1 MNPFLSLND
10 IQPGQTARVTEL
22 LVSGAMRRRLMD
34 LGLTADTQVECLGV
48 SPLGDPVS
56 YRIRGAVIAIRRE
69 YSRQIRV
76 DGNENKNQFSVA
88 LAGNPN
94 VGKSTLF
101 NSLTGSSQHTGNW
114 AGVTVSCFKGSCSSK
129 KYNYVFADLPGT
141 YSLMAH
147 SAEEALARDGICFG
161 NCDAAV
167 VICDSTCLERNL
179 NLVLQ
184 ILETGIPAMVCV
196 NFMDEAAKKNIRI
209 DLSALSRELSAP
221 VAGTTARKKR
231 SLEHFLDRLDET
243 VDHPDT
249 EPFHIS
255 YDAAVEQ
262 AISMLLPFT
271 EPLSSRLSPRWLAL
285 RLLEN
290 DPGLLR
296 SLNTFLGRDLSEDDA
311 LCQAVRQARS
321 HLDQAGIFEDDLKD
335 RIVSGIVNTA
345 ESIASR
351 TVSLPE
357 KPYGKKDAFWDRIL
371 TGRLAGYPAMIG
383 LLALIF
389 WLTIT
394 GANYPS
400 ALLSSLFFSFQ
411 EKLTAAFMAVN
422 APQWLHGILVLG
434 VYRVLAWVIS
444 VMLPPMAIFFP
455 LFTLLEDFGYL
466 PRIAYNLDR
475 PFQCCKACG
484 KQALTMAMG
493 FGCNAAGVTGCR
505 IIDSPRER
513 LIAILTNSFVPC
525 NGRLPALVT
534 LITLFFTGASS
545 AGPISSLRPALILTF
560 FILTGVAATFF
571 VSRLLSATVLKGMP
585 SSFTLELPPYRRPQI
600 GRVIW
605 RSILDRT
612 LFILGRAAAV
622 AAPAGLVIWI
632 LANVSIGDISL
643 LARFSGYLDPIGRL
657 MGMDGVILMA
667 FILGLPANEIVIP
680 IIIMAYTSQGTLI
693 EPGNLSDLHTLLIS
707 QGWTWVTALC
717 TMVFFLFHW
726 PCSTTLMTIKKE
738 TGSLKWTCLSILLP
752 TACGVILCMAIT
764 AFSRLL
770 TFL

>member
-1 MNPFLSLND
+1 
-10 IQPGQTARVTEL
+10 
-22 LVSGAMRRRLMD
+22 MD

-196 NFMDEAAKKNIRI
+196 NFMDEAAKKNIRV
-209 DLSALSRELSAP
+209 DLPALSRELSAP

-357 KPYGKKDAFWDRIL
+357 KPYGKRDAFWDRIL

-643 LARFSGYLDPIGRL
+643 LARFSGYLDPIGHL

>member
-88 LAGNPN
+88 LSGNPN

-209 DLSALSRELSAP
+209 DLPALSRELSAP

-249 EPFHIS
+249 EPLHIS

-357 KPYGKKDAFWDRIL
+357 KPYGKRDAFWDRIL

-534 LITLFFTGASS
+534 LIMLFFTGASS

>member
-1 MNPFLSLND
+1 
-10 IQPGQTARVTEL
+10 
-22 LVSGAMRRRLMD
+22 MD

-88 LAGNPN
+88 LSGNPN

-209 DLSALSRELSAP
+209 DLPALSRELSAP

-357 KPYGKKDAFWDRIL
+357 KPYGKRDAFWDRIL

>member
-1 MNPFLSLND
+1 
-10 IQPGQTARVTEL
+10 
-22 LVSGAMRRRLMD
+22 MD

-56 YRIRGAVIAIRRE
+56 YRIRGAVIALRRE

-114 AGVTVSCFKGSCSSK
+114 AGVTVSCFKGRCSSK
-129 KYNYVFADLPGT
+129 KHSYVFADLPGT

-209 DLSALSRELSAP
+209 DLPALSRELSAP
-221 VAGTTARKKR
+221 VVGTTARKKR
-231 SLEHFLDRLDET
+231 SLELFLDRLDET
-243 VDHPDT
+243 VDHPNT
-249 EPFHIS
+249 EPFRIS

-262 AISMLLPFT
+262 AISILLPFT
-271 EPLSSRLSPRWLAL
+271 ELLSSRLSPRWLAL

-290 DPGLLR
+290 DPGLLH
-296 SLNTFLGRDLSEDDA
+296 SLNTFLDRDLSEDDA

-321 HLDQAGIFEDDLKD
+321 HLDQAGIFEDGLKD

-357 KPYGKKDAFWDRIL
+357 KPYGKRDAFLDRIL

-411 EKLTAAFMAVN
+411 EKLTAAFMAAN

-534 LITLFFTGASS
+534 LITLFFAGASA

-560 FILTGVAATFF
+560 FILTGVAATFL

-643 LARFSGYLDPIGRL
+643 LAHFSGYLDPLGRL

-707 QGWTWVTALC
+707 QGWTWITALC
-717 TMVFFLFHW
+717 TMIFFLFHW

-738 TGSLKWTCLSILLP
+738 TGSLKWTCLAVLLP

>member
-76 DGNENKNQFSVA
+76 DRNENKNQFSVA

-129 KYNYVFADLPGT
+129 KYSYIFADLPGT

-167 VICDSTCLERNL
+167 VVCDATCLERNL

-262 AISMLLPFT
+262 AVSMLLPFT

-357 KPYGKKDAFWDRIL
+357 KPYGKRDAFWDRIL

>member
-88 LAGNPN
+88 LSGNPN

-184 ILETGIPAMVCV
+184 ILETGIPAMICV

-209 DLSALSRELSAP
+209 DLPALSRELSAP

-357 KPYGKKDAFWDRIL
+357 KPYGKRDAFWDRIL

-545 AGPISSLRPALILTF
+545 AGPIFSLRPALILTF

-571 VSRLLSATVLKGMP
+571 VSRLLSATVLKGVP

-738 TGSLKWTCLSILLP
+738 TGSLKWTCLAVLLP

>member
-209 DLSALSRELSAP
+209 DLPALSRELSAP

-311 LCQAVRQARS
+311 LCQAVLQARS

-357 KPYGKKDAFWDRIL
+357 KPYGKRDAFWDRIL

-643 LARFSGYLDPIGRL
+643 LARFSGYLDPIGHL

-738 TGSLKWTCLSILLP
+738 TGSLKWTCLAVLLP

>member
-1 MNPFLSLND
+1 
-10 IQPGQTARVTEL
+10 
-22 LVSGAMRRRLMD
+22 MD

-196 NFMDEAAKKNIRI
+196 NFMDEAAKKNIRV
-209 DLSALSRELSAP
+209 DLPALSRELSAP

-311 LCQAVRQARS
+311 LCQAVRQAQS

-357 KPYGKKDAFWDRIL
+357 KPYGKRDAFWDRIL
-371 TGRLAGYPAMIG
+371 TGRLAGYPAMIC

-643 LARFSGYLDPIGRL
+643 LARFSGYLDPIGHL

-738 TGSLKWTCLSILLP
+738 TGSLKWTCLAVLLP

>member
-1 MNPFLSLND
+1 
-10 IQPGQTARVTEL
+10 
-22 LVSGAMRRRLMD
+22 MD

-114 AGVTVSCFKGSCSSK
+114 AGVTVPVLKEAAPQKNTTMFSQTFRERILLWLTLLK
-129 KYNYVFADLPGT
+129 KRLHGT
-141 YSLMAH
+141 ASVL
-147 SAEEALARDGICFG
+147 G

-196 NFMDEAAKKNIRI
+196 NFMDEAAKKNIRV
-209 DLSALSRELSAP
+209 DLPALSRELSAP

-311 LCQAVRQARS
+311 LCQAVRQAQS

-357 KPYGKKDAFWDRIL
+357 KPYGKRDAFWDRIL

-738 TGSLKWTCLSILLP
+738 TGSLKWTCLAVLLP

>member
-1 MNPFLSLND
+1 
-10 IQPGQTARVTEL
+10 
-22 LVSGAMRRRLMD
+22 MD

-88 LAGNPN
+88 LSGNPN

-209 DLSALSRELSAP
+209 DLPALSRELSAP

-311 LCQAVRQARS
+311 LCQAVLQARS

-357 KPYGKKDAFWDRIL
+357 KPYGKRDAFWDRIL

-622 AAPAGLVIWI
+622 AAPAGLVIW
-632 LANVSIGDISL
+632 LSL
-643 LARFSGYLDPIGRL
+643 IH
-657 MGMDGVILMA
+657 I
-667 FILGLPANEIVIP
+667 
-680 IIIMAYTSQGTLI
+680 
-693 EPGNLSDLHTLLIS
+693 
-707 QGWTWVTALC
+707 
-717 TMVFFLFHW
+717 
-726 PCSTTLMTIKKE
+726 
-738 TGSLKWTCLSILLP
+738 
-752 TACGVILCMAIT
+752 
-764 AFSRLL
+764 
-770 TFL
+770 

>member
-76 DGNENKNQFSVA
+76 NGNENKNQFSVA

-209 DLSALSRELSAP
+209 DLPALSRELSAP

-357 KPYGKKDAFWDRIL
+357 KPYGKRDAFWDRIL

>member
-1 MNPFLSLND
+1 VNPFLSLND

-88 LAGNPN
+88 LSGNPN

-184 ILETGIPAMVCV
+184 ILETGIPAMICV

-209 DLSALSRELSAP
+209 DLPALSRELSAP

-357 KPYGKKDAFWDRIL
+357 KPYGKRDAFWDRIL

-545 AGPISSLRPALILTF
+545 ADPISFLRPALILTF

-605 RSILDRT
+605 RSILNRT

-738 TGSLKWTCLSILLP
+738 TGSLKWTCLAVLLP

>member
-1 MNPFLSLND
+1 
-10 IQPGQTARVTEL
+10 
-22 LVSGAMRRRLMD
+22 MD

-88 LAGNPN
+88 LSGNPN

-209 DLSALSRELSAP
+209 DLPALSRELSAP

-311 LCQAVRQARS
+311 LCQAVLQARS

-357 KPYGKKDAFWDRIL
+357 KPYGKRDAFWDRIL

-422 APQWLHGILVLG
+422 APQLLHGILVLG

-680 IIIMAYTSQGTLI
+680 IIIMTYTSQGTLI

-707 QGWTWVTALC
+707 QGWT
-717 TMVFFLFHW
+717 
-726 PCSTTLMTIKKE
+726 
-738 TGSLKWTCLSILLP
+738 
-752 TACGVILCMAIT
+752 
-764 AFSRLL
+764 
-770 TFL
+770 

>member
-1 MNPFLSLND
+1 
-10 IQPGQTARVTEL
+10 
-22 LVSGAMRRRLMD
+22 MD

-88 LAGNPN
+88 LSGNPN

-209 DLSALSRELSAP
+209 DLPALSRELSAP

-357 KPYGKKDAFWDRIL
+357 KPYGKRDAFWDRIL

-585 SSFTLELPPYRRPQI
+585 SSFTLELPPYRQPQI

-738 TGSLKWTCLSILLP
+738 TGSLKWTCLAVLLP

>member
-1 MNPFLSLND
+1 
-10 IQPGQTARVTEL
+10 
-22 LVSGAMRRRLMD
+22 MD

-357 KPYGKKDAFWDRIL
+357 KPYGKRDAFWDRIL

-622 AAPAGLVIWI
+622 ATPAGLVIWI

>member
-88 LAGNPN
+88 LSGNPN

-209 DLSALSRELSAP
+209 DLPALSRELSAP

-231 SLEHFLDRLDET
+231 PLEHFLDRLDET

-311 LCQAVRQARS
+311 LCQAVLQARS

-357 KPYGKKDAFWDRIL
+357 KPYGKRDAFWDRIL

-738 TGSLKWTCLSILLP
+738 TGSLKWTCLAVLLP
-752 TACGVILCMAIT
+752 TTCGVILCMAIT

>member
-1 MNPFLSLND
+1 
-10 IQPGQTARVTEL
+10 
-22 LVSGAMRRRLMD
+22 MD

-196 NFMDEAAKKNIRI
+196 NFMDEAAKKNIRV
-209 DLSALSRELSAP
+209 DLPALSRELSAP

-311 LCQAVRQARS
+311 LCQAVRQAQS

-357 KPYGKKDAFWDRIL
+357 KPYGKRDAFWDRIL

-422 APQWLHGILVLG
+422 APQLLHGILVLG

-643 LARFSGYLDPIGRL
+643 LARFSGYLDPIGHL

-680 IIIMAYTSQGTLI
+680 IIIMTYTSQGTLI

-738 TGSLKWTCLSILLP
+738 TGSLKWTCLAVLLP

>member
-88 LAGNPN
+88 LSGNPN

-209 DLSALSRELSAP
+209 DLPALSRELSAP

-311 LCQAVRQARS
+311 LCQAVLQARS

-357 KPYGKKDAFWDRIL
+357 KPYGKRDAFWDRIL

-643 LARFSGYLDPIGRL
+643 LARFSGYLDPIGHL

-738 TGSLKWTCLSILLP
+738 TGSLKWTCLAVLLP

>member
-88 LAGNPN
+88 LSGNPN

-209 DLSALSRELSAP
+209 DLPALSRELSAP

-357 KPYGKKDAFWDRIL
+357 KPYGKRDAFWDRIL

-383 LLALIF
+383 LLTLIF

-545 AGPISSLRPALILTF
+545 ADPISFLRPALILTF

-657 MGMDGVILMA
+657 MGMDGVILTA

-693 EPGNLSDLHTLLIS
+693 EPGNLSDLHMLLIS

-738 TGSLKWTCLSILLP
+738 TGSLKWTCLAVLLP

>member
-1 MNPFLSLND
+1 
-10 IQPGQTARVTEL
+10 
-22 LVSGAMRRRLMD
+22 MD

-196 NFMDEAAKKNIRI
+196 NFMDEAAKKNIRV
-209 DLSALSRELSAP
+209 DLPALSRELSAP

-311 LCQAVRQARS
+311 LCQAVRQAQS

-357 KPYGKKDAFWDRIL
+357 KPYGKRDAFWDRIL

-693 EPGNLSDLHTLLIS
+693 EPGNLSDLHMLLIS
-707 QGWTWVTALC
+707 QDWTWVTALC

-738 TGSLKWTCLSILLP
+738 TGSLKWTCLAVLLP

>member
-1 MNPFLSLND
+1 
-10 IQPGQTARVTEL
+10 
-22 LVSGAMRRRLMD
+22 MD

-196 NFMDEAAKKNIRI
+196 NFMDEAAKKNIRV
-209 DLSALSRELSAP
+209 DLPALSRELSAP

-311 LCQAVRQARS
+311 LCQAVRQAQS

-357 KPYGKKDAFWDRIL
+357 KPYGKRNAFWDRIL

-738 TGSLKWTCLSILLP
+738 TGSLKWTCLAVLLP

>member
-88 LAGNPN
+88 LSGNPN

-209 DLSALSRELSAP
+209 DLPALSRELSAP

-357 KPYGKKDAFWDRIL
+357 KPYGKRDAFWDRIL

-525 NGRLPALVT
+525 NGRLPALIT

-693 EPGNLSDLHTLLIS
+693 EPGNLSDLHMLLIS

-738 TGSLKWTCLSILLP
+738 TGSLKWTCLAVLLP

>member
-88 LAGNPN
+88 LSGNPN

-184 ILETGIPAMVCV
+184 ILETGIPAMICV

-209 DLSALSRELSAP
+209 DLPALSRELSAP

-357 KPYGKKDAFWDRIL
+357 KPYGKRDAFWDRIL

-400 ALLSSLFFSFQ
+400 SLLSSLFFSFQ

-571 VSRLLSATVLKGMP
+571 VSRLLSATVLKGVP

-738 TGSLKWTCLSILLP
+738 TGSLKWTCLAVLLP

>member
-1 MNPFLSLND
+1 
-10 IQPGQTARVTEL
+10 
-22 LVSGAMRRRLMD
+22 MD

-196 NFMDEAAKKNIRI
+196 NFMDEAAKKNIRV
-209 DLSALSRELSAP
+209 DLPALSRELSAP

-311 LCQAVRQARS
+311 LCQAVRQAQS

-357 KPYGKKDAFWDRIL
+357 KPYGKRDAFWDRIL

-383 LLALIF
+383 LWALIF

-738 TGSLKWTCLSILLP
+738 TGSLKWTCLAVLLP

>member
-1 MNPFLSLND
+1 VNPFLSLND

-88 LAGNPN
+88 LSGNPN

-209 DLSALSRELSAP
+209 DLPALSRELSAP

-311 LCQAVRQARS
+311 LCQAVLQARS

-357 KPYGKKDAFWDRIL
+357 KPYGKRDAFWDRIL

-422 APQWLHGILVLG
+422 APQLLHGILVLG

-643 LARFSGYLDPIGRL
+643 LAHFSGYLDPIGRL

-680 IIIMAYTSQGTLI
+680 IIIMTYTSQGTLI

-738 TGSLKWTCLSILLP
+738 TGSLKWTCLAVLLP

>member
-88 LAGNPN
+88 LSGNPN

-141 YSLMAH
+141 YSLMAY

-209 DLSALSRELSAP
+209 DLPALSRELSAP

-311 LCQAVRQARS
+311 LCQAVLQARS

-357 KPYGKKDAFWDRIL
+357 KPYGKRDAFWDRIL

-738 TGSLKWTCLSILLP
+738 TGSLKWTCLAVLLP
-752 TACGVILCMAIT
+752 TTCGVILCMAIT

>member
-88 LAGNPN
+88 LSGNPN

-209 DLSALSRELSAP
+209 DLPALSRELSAP

-243 VDHPDT
+243 IDHPDT

-311 LCQAVRQARS
+311 LCQAVLQARS

-357 KPYGKKDAFWDRIL
+357 KPYGKRDAFWDRIL

-738 TGSLKWTCLSILLP
+738 TGSLKWTCLAVLLP

>member
-196 NFMDEAAKKNIRI
+196 NFMDEAAKKNIRV
-209 DLSALSRELSAP
+209 DLPALSRELSAP

-357 KPYGKKDAFWDRIL
+357 KPYGKRDAFWDRIL

-693 EPGNLSDLHTLLIS
+693 EPGNLSDLHMLLIS

-738 TGSLKWTCLSILLP
+738 TGSLKWTCLAVLLP

>member
-88 LAGNPN
+88 LSGNPN

-357 KPYGKKDAFWDRIL
+357 KPYGKRDAFWDRIL

-571 VSRLLSATVLKGMP
+571 VSRLLSATVLKGIP

-738 TGSLKWTCLSILLP
+738 TGSLKWTCLAVLLP

>member
-88 LAGNPN
+88 LSGNPN

-209 DLSALSRELSAP
+209 DLPALSRELSAP

-357 KPYGKKDAFWDRIL
+357 KPYGKRDAFWDRIL

-571 VSRLLSATVLKGMP
+571 VSRLLSATVLKGVP

-680 IIIMAYTSQGTLI
+680 IIIMTYTSQGTLI

-738 TGSLKWTCLSILLP
+738 TGSLKWTCLAVLLP

>member
-196 NFMDEAAKKNIRI
+196 NFMDEAAKKNIRV
-209 DLSALSRELSAP
+209 DLPALSRELSAP

-357 KPYGKKDAFWDRIL
+357 KPYGKRDAFWDRIL

-383 LLALIF
+383 LLTLIF

-560 FILTGVAATFF
+560 FILTGVTATFF

>member
-1 MNPFLSLND
+1 
-10 IQPGQTARVTEL
+10 
-22 LVSGAMRRRLMD
+22 MD

-196 NFMDEAAKKNIRI
+196 NFMDEAAKKNIRV
-209 DLSALSRELSAP
+209 DLPALSRELSAP

-271 EPLSSRLSPRWLAL
+271 EPLSSRLSHRWLAL

-357 KPYGKKDAFWDRIL
+357 KPYGKRDAFWDRIL

>member
-88 LAGNPN
+88 LSGNPN

-209 DLSALSRELSAP
+209 DLPALSRELSAP

-311 LCQAVRQARS
+311 LCQAVLQARS

-357 KPYGKKDAFWDRIL
+357 KPYGKRDAFWDRIL

-693 EPGNLSDLHTLLIS
+693 EPGNLSELHTLLIS

-738 TGSLKWTCLSILLP
+738 NGSLKWTCLAVLLP

>member
-1 MNPFLSLND
+1 
-10 IQPGQTARVTEL
+10 
-22 LVSGAMRRRLMD
+22 MD

-196 NFMDEAAKKNIRI
+196 NFMDEAAKKNIRV
-209 DLSALSRELSAP
+209 DLPALSRELSAP

-311 LCQAVRQARS
+311 LCQAVRQAQS

-357 KPYGKKDAFWDRIL
+357 KPYGKRDAFWDRIL

-643 LARFSGYLDPIGRL
+643 LARFSGYLDPIGHL

-738 TGSLKWTCLSILLP
+738 TGSLKWTCLAVLLP

>member
-1 MNPFLSLND
+1 
-10 IQPGQTARVTEL
+10 
-22 LVSGAMRRRLMD
+22 MD

-88 LAGNPN
+88 LSGNPN

-209 DLSALSRELSAP
+209 DLPALSRELSAP

-262 AISMLLPFT
+262 AISILLPFT

-311 LCQAVRQARS
+311 LCQAVLQARS

-357 KPYGKKDAFWDRIL
+357 KPYGKRDAFWDRIL

-693 EPGNLSDLHTLLIS
+693 EPGNLSDLHMLLIS

-738 TGSLKWTCLSILLP
+738 TGSLKWTCLAVLLP

>member
-88 LAGNPN
+88 LSGNPN

-209 DLSALSRELSAP
+209 DLPALSRELSAP

-357 KPYGKKDAFWDRIL
+357 KPYGKRDAFWDRIL

-545 AGPISSLRPALILTF
+545 ADPISSLRPALILTF

>member
-1 MNPFLSLND
+1 
-10 IQPGQTARVTEL
+10 
-22 LVSGAMRRRLMD
+22 
-34 LGLTADTQVECLGV
+34 
-48 SPLGDPVS
+48 
-56 YRIRGAVIAIRRE
+56 
-69 YSRQIRV
+69 
-76 DGNENKNQFSVA
+76 
-88 LAGNPN
+88 
-94 VGKSTLF
+94 
-101 NSLTGSSQHTGNW
+101 
-114 AGVTVSCFKGSCSSK
+114 
-129 KYNYVFADLPGT
+129 
-141 YSLMAH
+141 
-147 SAEEALARDGICFG
+147 
-161 NCDAAV
+161 
-167 VICDSTCLERNL
+167 
-179 NLVLQ
+179 
-184 ILETGIPAMVCV
+184 
-196 NFMDEAAKKNIRI
+196 
-209 DLSALSRELSAP
+209 
-221 VAGTTARKKR
+221 
-231 SLEHFLDRLDET
+231 
-243 VDHPDT
+243 
-249 EPFHIS
+249 
-255 YDAAVEQ
+255 
-262 AISMLLPFT
+262 MLLPFT

-357 KPYGKKDAFWDRIL
+357 KPYGKRDAFWDRIL

-545 AGPISSLRPALILTF
+545 ADPISFLRPALILTF

-738 TGSLKWTCLSILLP
+738 TGSLKWTCLAVLLP

>member
-1 MNPFLSLND
+1 
-10 IQPGQTARVTEL
+10 
-22 LVSGAMRRRLMD
+22 MD

-88 LAGNPN
+88 LSGNPN

-209 DLSALSRELSAP
+209 DLPALSRELSAP

-311 LCQAVRQARS
+311 LCQAVLQARS
-321 HLDQAGIFEDDLKD
+321 HLNQAGIFEDDLKD

-357 KPYGKKDAFWDRIL
+357 KPYGKRDAFWDRIL

-693 EPGNLSDLHTLLIS
+693 EPGNLSDLHMLLIS

-738 TGSLKWTCLSILLP
+738 TGSLKWTCLAVLLP